1 MAPINVSSL
10 PVFNRDASGYD
21 ALRRGLIP
29 CFDTFYGTALDLIDD
44 WRDAAKLRVL
54 DLGAGTG
61 LFTAM
66 LLARH
71 PDAQIHLVD
80 ASEKMLEQARQRF
93 DGNPA
98 ITYAVADM
106 SDTELGG
113 PWDLIISA
121 LAIHHLEDAA
131 KKHLFGEIRSA
142 LSEGGLFVNAEQV
155 LGHDCE
161 VEARYAR
168 IWLQQVKRLGVP
180 EEEITKALERMSHD
194 RCSPIENQLQWM
206 HDTGFSEVDCS
217 FKAWRFAV
225 LSGRRQGEPQ
235 ATTNF

>member
-1 MAPINVSSL
+1 MSPINVSST

-21 ALRRGLIP
+21 AVRRGLIP
-29 CFDTFYGTALDLIDD
+29 CFDAFYGNALDLIDN
-44 WRDAAKLRVL
+44 WRDTENLRVL

-61 LFTAM
+61 LFSAM

-71 PDAQIHLVD
+71 ADAQIHLVD

-106 SDTELGG
+106 ADGELDG

-131 KKHLFGEIRSA
+131 KKHLFGRVRDA
-142 LSEGGLFVNAEQV
+142 LSEGGLFVNAEQI
-155 LGHDCE
+155 LGHDPA
-161 VEARYAR
+161 VEARYAYT
-168 IWLQQVKRLGVP
+168 WLQQVRRLGVS
-180 EEEITKALERMSHD
+180 EEEIAMAHERMSHD
-194 RCSPIENQLQWM
+194 RCSSVGNQLHWM
-206 HDTGFSEVDCS
+206 RDAGLSQVDCS
-217 FKAWRFAV
+217 FKEWRFAV
-225 LSGRRQGEPQ
+225 LSGRR
-235 ATTNF
+235 

>member
-1 MAPINVSSL
+1 MSPINVSSS

-21 ALRRGLIP
+21 VLRRGLIP
-29 CFDTFYGTALDLIDD
+29 CFDAFYGTALDLIDD
-44 WRDAAKLRVL
+44 WRHTDKLRVL

-61 LFTAM
+61 LFSAM

-106 SDTELGG
+106 ADAELGG

-131 KKHLFGEIRSA
+131 KKHLFGGIRGA

-155 LGHDCE
+155 LGHDSE

-168 IWLQQVKRLGVP
+168 IWLQQVRTLGIP
-180 EEEITKALERMSHD
+180 EAEIAKAHERMSHD
-194 RCSPIENQLQWM
+194 RCSSVESQLQWM
-206 HDTGFSEVDCS
+206 RDTGLCQVDCS

-225 LSGRRQGEPQ
+225 LSGLR
-235 ATTNF
+235 

>member
-1 MAPINVSSL
+1 MAQINVSSL

-21 ALRRGLIP
+21 VLRRSLIP
-29 CFDTFYGTALDLIDD
+29 CFDAFYGTALDLIDD
-44 WRDAAKLRVL
+44 WRDAEKLRVL

-66 LLARH
+66 LLTRH

-106 SDTELGG
+106 SDAELGG

-121 LAIHHLEDAA
+121 LAIHHLEDAS

-155 LGHDCE
+155 LSHDCE

-168 IWLQQVKRLGVP
+168 IWLQQVRRLGVS
-180 EEEITKALERMSHD
+180 EAEIAKALERMSHD

-225 LSGRRQGEPQ
+225 LSGRR
-235 ATTNF
+235 